1 MKKPSASVMR
11 AVRQQARHSKMDAP
25 TEEQRAQPMAS
36 VWVPQAGELVMEQI
50 LGTRIP
56 TKELRLVIQPNPIHG
71 LRFSCVGVTTIPT
84 QSGIREIPSG
94 CRWFCLAK
102 RRTTNANSRW

>member
-56 TKELRLVIQPNPIHG
+56 TKELRLVIQPNPFHG
-71 LRFSCVGVTTIPT
+71 SATVQTPDGDVREVSLVRLRPIDDEAP
-84 QSGIREIPSG
+84 
-94 CRWFCLAK
+94 
-102 RRTTNANSRW
+102 